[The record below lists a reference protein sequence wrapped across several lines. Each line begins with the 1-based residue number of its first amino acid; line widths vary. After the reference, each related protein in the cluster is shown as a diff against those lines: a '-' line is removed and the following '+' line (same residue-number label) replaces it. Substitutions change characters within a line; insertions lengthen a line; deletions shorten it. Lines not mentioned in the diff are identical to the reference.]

1 MEMAIIT
8 MTITVT
14 VTVAVCGSQR
24 VSVAVVAVAIV
35 ADKMMEMQKCKQQKT
50 EPEYSKCTKTSSS
63 GVQQY
68 QQDHCIGVKD
78 IHELEL
84 E

>member
-35 ADKMMEMQKCKQQKT
+35 ANKMMEMQKCKQQKT
-50 EPEYSKCTKTSSS
+50 EPEYLKCTKTSSS
-63 GVQQY
+63 GVQQ
-68 QQDHCIGVKD
+68 DHWVGVKY
-78 IHELEL
+78 ILTL
-84 E
+84 IKIV